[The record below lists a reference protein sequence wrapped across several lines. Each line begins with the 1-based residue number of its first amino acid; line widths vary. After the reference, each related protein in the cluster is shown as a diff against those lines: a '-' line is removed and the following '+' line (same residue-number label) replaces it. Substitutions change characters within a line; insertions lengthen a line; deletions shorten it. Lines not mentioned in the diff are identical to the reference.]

1 MVAGGTI
8 FLDGVA
14 EVWGS
19 GFQSF
24 EPVTVIFDIDNAPG
38 VALGV
43 TLILGFATADDGGAW
58 RLEASDYISGGDI
71 WKPDTFS
78 GTDNL
83 AKRFFD
89 GVLAGNVF
97 SLVAVGADGTKA
109 STPVLVSSND
119 PGPPPPPATPAK
131 GSILVGSI
139 GPSGAFRGGIA
150 EEGEEITVIAA
161 GFNAG
166 DLVSLHLDGISLAVL
181 IAGDDGSVMSSF
193 IPLIF
198 AGGANTAAAA
208 GPHQIVVLDSNGAV
222 DFKAP
227 IWILAK

>member
-71 WKPDTFS
+71 WKPDTFR

-83 AKRFFD
+83 AKRFFN

-97 SLVAVGADGTKA
+97 SLVAVGADGTRA
-109 STPVLVSSND
+109 STPVLVKSNE
-119 PGPPPPPATPAK
+119 PAAPAPPPIPAK
-131 GSILVGSI
+131 GSVLVGSI
-139 GPSGAFRGGIA
+139 GTAGAFSVGLA
-150 EEGEEITVIAA
+150 EEGGEITVIAA
-161 GFNAG
+161 GFGPG
-166 DLVSLHLDGISLAVL
+166 DLVSLKLDGIAVKTL
-181 IAGDDGSVMSSF
+181 IAGDDGSVISSF
-193 IPLIF
+193 LPMLF
-198 AGGANTAAAA
+198 AGGTNTIAAA
-208 GPHQIVVLDSNGAV
+208 GPHQIEVLDSNGNV

-227 IWILAK
+227 IWITAK